1 MLSTSMKLGTQ
12 LLGLSTLINSGRPAF
27 DGCYRVIALGGTT
40 VIEFFERAPGNGEHP
55 VRFLPY
61 RTEKIAEAA
70 LAGREVISGEFT
82 GCVMASFKV
91 GDALYAGHV
100 DANKATS
107 QRAEWDRRKSAGLA
121 VVSEYDTTGKIQDAH
136 GAAAV
141 ILCVADGGTGAISH
155 FHVSKTRYQYGH
167 HRAANAPIT
176 EYKFD
181 TLYTVIS
188 SAGY

>member
-1 MLSTSMKLGTQ
+1 MLSTSMKVGTQ

-27 DGCYRVIALGGTT
+27 DGCYRVVGLGGAT
-40 VIEFFERAPGNGEHP
+40 VIEFFERPPGNGEHP

-61 RTEKIAEAA
+61 RTKKIADAA
-70 LAGREVISGEFT
+70 LTGREVISGEFT

-91 GDALYAGHV
+91 GEALYAGHV
-100 DANKATS
+100 DTNKATS
-107 QRAEWDRRKSAGLA
+107 QRAEWDRRKSAGLE
-121 VVSEYDTTGKIQDAH
+121 VVSEYDSTGKIQDAH

-141 ILCVADGGTGAISH
+141 ILCVADGATGAISH
-155 FHVSKTRYQYGH
+155 FHVTKTRYQYGH
-167 HRAANAPIT
+167 HRAANAPLT